1 MPIDAYCGKN
11 KVIEKI
17 SISPDDIS
25 REVLLRGLPL
35 RVKIRGQSMYPFIKH
50 GDTLLI
56 EVTSAARLK
65 LGDIAFYCL
74 PSGTFVVHRLIK
86 RNGSGSLLTG
96 GDSLR
101 QPDEPVTAE
110 QVFGRVVQI
119 ERNGKV
125 LKLAGGLNRMNAR
138 LITWLARYRVPLQIT
153 LKQTLGGIQWIIGRR
168 RMV

>member
-1 MPIDAYCGKN
+1 MPVNAYCGSDEI
-11 KVIEKI
+11 IEKI
-17 SISPDDIS
+17 SISPEDVS
-25 REVLLRGLPL
+25 TEALSEGLPL
-35 RVKIRGQSMYPFIKH
+35 RVTSRGQSMCPFIKH

-56 EVTSAARLK
+56 EVVSAARLK
-65 LGDIAFYCL
+65 PGDIAFYCL
-74 PSGTFVVHRLIK
+74 PSGTFVVHRLIM

-101 QPDEPVTAE
+101 QPDESVTTE
-110 QVFGRVVQI
+110 QVFGRVAQI

-125 LKLAGGLNRMNAR
+125 LKLAGILNRINAR
-138 LITWLARYRVPLQIT
+138 LITWLARHRVPLQIT